1 MLHFSVNNNLKVSQL
16 KKTSR
21 RISNLG
27 VRDLGSNLGSAAFH
41 LLLSRLLTSEE

>member
-1 MLHFSVNNNLKVSQL
+1 MKYFFLNNNLNVYQL

-21 RISNLG
+21 RIFNLG
-27 VRDLGSNLGSAAFH
+27 VRDLGSNLGSAASH